1 MMFRV
6 VLEDADE
13 TAHHP
18 GVAPAPE
25 GFRAVGFTFGEIGA
39 VAVIEVLGGVVE
51 TAGRAPAV
59 RDRKVEVTVVARR
72 GPEANSLGRRHE
84 ERIAP
89 RSKLADAPLLE
100 CDGREVARAGEDGVE
115 ALAQRRDPL
124 RVFGALPQ
132 FDLGWADGVIVG
144 VIFARAGLALVGV
157 AYADHRFTETRTGG
171 RVIEGHHVGEKCAL
185 RPVGERVLA
194 GIRELPVGAALH
206 HREGFGVPLGRGD
219 AGLGGAGGQTAE
231 HKQGTKQE
239 AHGRIFC
246 MSQRRLDAK
255 SGLAGS

>member
-1 MMFRV
+1 MFRE

-25 GFRAVGFTFGEIGA
+25 GFRAVGFALREVGA
-39 VAVIEVLGGVVE
+39 VAVIQALGGIVE

-59 RDRKVEVTVVARR
+59 RDRKIEVMVVARR

-144 VIFARAGLALVGV
+144 VIFARAGLPLVAV
-157 AYADHRFTETRTGG
+157 AHADHRFTETRIGG
-171 RVIEGHHVGEKCAL
+171 RLIEGHHVGEKCAL

-194 GIRELPVGAALH
+194 GIRELPIGGALH

-219 AGLGGAGGQTAE
+219 AGLGGAGGETAE
-231 HKQGTKQE
+231 QE
-239 AHGRIFC
+239 TGKPKALGGGCRSRRRFHGNN
-246 MSQRRLDAK
+246 
-255 SGLAGS
+255 GLAGS